1 MEIPN
6 LHKSRFVF
14 DLLFNRKKTLFFIG
28 FFVVSFLGFSQSTV
42 VVTAIDAI
50 ATEETPATNTGVFEI
65 DLGSINNTGGT
76 ISLNFVIGGTA
87 TAGIDY
93 DNLGNN
99 ILIANGA
106 RRAQLVVIPIND
118 LSQEGNESVT
128 IRLISTNNAGF
139 IIAGNSSSNASITIV
154 DNDICSSGPNSP
166 QLINNI
172 ETQYCSGFEVDLSSI
187 VSSQTPPGTTLRW
200 STNRNPN
207 PNNPSSFLPSSIITT
222 GDDFYGFYYG
232 TFNGNPCRSPV
243 VELPRINF
251 ETRPSL
257 GIVNNNN
264 QACNQAAFTNTIID
278 LDETLTGETPGGT
291 WNLTASP
298 SGGASPIDPDNNV
311 NYIGLPVGAYVYT
324 YTPNYAAA
332 QSCPDDSIE
341 VTVFVSECNANCLAG
356 NRPPELNT
364 NIATTYCVEGD
375 NNNFPVDL
383 SIYTSSTAPSGSEL
397 IWSRS
402 NDYTRQDAYINGS
415 IIQQTGTYYAF
426 FLDRANNCASP
437 ALAVSIILKTNP
449 EILSFIE
456 NTLCTEGIMT
466 LSATATPGSVINW
479 FSSPTSI
486 TPLAQNSPSFTSPNL
501 TTTTTYY
508 VEADLDGCTSVR
520 QPVIA
525 TINNQPIVQAI
536 ANPIEACNI
545 TGANFPNVIDLFSGL
560 TQVASG
566 TWAITTSL
574 SNTLAITN
582 SSSVNFTGAPVG
594 NYTFTFTTN
603 TAVAPCTNT
612 SVTISVRVNA
622 CIIDSDN
629 DGLSDDNEIAIG
641 TNPNNPDSDADGIL
655 DDVEVGNDIANPLDG
670 DGDGIIDALDSN
682 ILDTD
687 GDGVVDQLD
696 PANTN
701 PCIPDNTI
709 GLCDT
714 DGDGISDGTEIANGS
729 DPLDP
734 CDPNL
739 TPSCAPDPIDLQ
751 IVKTVDVLKPT
762 VDDEITFTITL
773 TNLSLNR
780 AINIVINE
788 LLTTARGFEYV
799 SHTVTNGLYNEA
811 TGVWAIPEMQ
821 GNEEYTL
828 TIIARVLA
836 FGDYIN
842 TAEIIDSFPR
852 DATVENNISSITL
865 DIFRRNTQDCG
876 FLFNQFSPNND
887 GVNDFLVINCIQNYP
902 NNTLEIFDR
911 YGNQVYKAA
920 AYNNS
925 WDGRGK
931 NGDAPKGTYY
941 YILDLGDGSDIE
953 KGWIQIIR

>member
-1 MEIPN
+1 MEFKN
-6 LHKSRFVF
+6 LHKSLFIF

-28 FFVVSFLGFSQSTV
+28 FLVVSFLGFTQSTV
-42 VVTAIDAI
+42 VVTANDSIAI
-50 ATEETPATNTGVFEI
+50 EATPASDTGVFEI
-65 DLGSINNTGGT
+65 DLGSVNTTGST
-76 ISLNFVIGGTA
+76 VSINFVIGGTA

-93 DNLGNN
+93 NNLGNN

-106 RRAQLVVIPIND
+106 RRAQLIVTAIDDTSP
-118 LSQEGNESVT
+118 EGNESVT

-154 DNDICSSGPNSP
+154 DNDGCSSGPNGP

-172 ETQYCSGFEVDLSSI
+172 ETQYCSGFEVDLSSF
-187 VSSQTPPGTTLRW
+187 VSSQTPPGTTLEW
-200 STNRNPN
+200 STNPN
-207 PNNPSSFLPSSIITT
+207 PNIPSSFLPSSIITT
-222 GDDFYGFYYG
+222 GDDYYGFYYG
-232 TFNGNPCRSPV
+232 TLNGNRCISPV
-243 VELPRINF
+243 VALPRINF

-257 GIVNNNN
+257 GILSTDN
-264 QACNQAAFTNTIID
+264 QVCNQSLFGINSRLD
-278 LDETLTGETPGGT
+278 LDNTLIGETPGGS
-291 WNLTASP
+291 WNLILGPAGQTTFIN
-298 SGGASPIDPDNNV
+298 PINNQV
-311 NYIGLPVGAYVYT
+311 NYNLQPIGAYLYS
-324 YTPNYAAA
+324 YTPSYAAA
-332 QSCPDDSIE
+332 QSCPPESIE
-341 VTVFVSECNANCLAG
+341 VTVFVSECNTNCLAG

-364 NIATTYCVEGD
+364 NIATTYCVAT
-375 NNNFPVDL
+375 NNTNFPVDL

-426 FLDRANNCASP
+426 FLDRVNNCASP
-437 ALAVSIILKTNP
+437 VLPVSIILKTNP
-449 EILSFIE
+449 QILSFIE

-486 TPLAQNSPSFTSPNL
+486 MPLVQNSPSFTTPNL
-501 TTTTTYY
+501 TATTTYY
-508 VEADLDGCTSVR
+508 VEANLDGCTSVR
-520 QPVIA
+520 QPVSA
-525 TINNQPIVQAI
+525 NINNQPIVQAI

-545 TGANFPNVIDLFSGL
+545 VGANFPNIIDLFSGL

-574 SNTLAITN
+574 SNTLVINNT
-582 SSSVNFTGAPVG
+582 SSVNFTGAPVG

-612 SVTISVRVNA
+612 STTISVRVNA

-629 DGLSDDNEIAIG
+629 DGLSDANEIAIG
-641 TNPNNPDSDADGIL
+641 TNPNNPDSDDDGIL
-655 DDVEVGNDIANPLDG
+655 DAVEVGNDIANPLDG

-687 GDGVVDQLD
+687 MDGVVNQLD
-696 PANTN
+696 PANSN
-701 PCIPDNTI
+701 PCIP
-709 GLCDT
+709 
-714 DGDGISDGTEIANGS
+714 
-729 DPLDP
+729 
-734 CDPNL
+734 NL
-739 TPSCAPDPIDLQ
+739 TPNCAPDPIDLQ

-780 AINIVINE
+780 VISIEINE

-828 TIIARVLA
+828 TISARVLE

-842 TAEIIDSFPR
+842 TAEIIASFPR
-852 DATVENNISSITL
+852 DVIIENNSSSVTL
-865 DIFRRNTQDCG
+865 EIFRRNTQDCG

-941 YILDLGDGSDIE
+941 YILNLGDGSDIE